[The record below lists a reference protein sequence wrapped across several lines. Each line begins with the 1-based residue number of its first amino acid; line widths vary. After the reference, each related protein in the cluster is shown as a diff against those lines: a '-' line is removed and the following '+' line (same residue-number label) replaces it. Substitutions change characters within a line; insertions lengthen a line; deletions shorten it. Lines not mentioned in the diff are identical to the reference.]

1 VTARL
6 GRVRVLPADSLE
18 PPALREL
25 FNEGFSDY
33 LVPMRLDAAAFA
45 EHVRVNDVDLACSR
59 VLVDERPV
67 AFALIARRGPA
78 AWVGGM
84 GTAPSHRRRGLGERA
99 LVAGLDAA
107 RERGCDAAW
116 LEVIDGNSGAV
127 ALYEKLG
134 FAVVRELIVWALPA
148 GRDAP
153 GGRPVSPEQARAWI
167 AAHRLGPEPW
177 QRADESLAAM
187 ASLRGLVV
195 ERGGEV
201 AGAAVLRERAEA
213 VTVLQ
218 IAAVDTSAARDV
230 LLAAAGGRALRLS
243 NAPVGEP
250 ASQALEEL
258 GADAVLR
265 QLEMRLALA

>member
-1 VTARL
+1 M
-6 GRVRVLPADSLE
+6 RVLPADTLE
-18 PPALREL
+18 PSALREL

-33 LVPMRLDAAAFA
+33 LVPMRMDAATFA
-45 EHVRVNDVDLACSR
+45 DHLRANDVDLAGSR
-59 VLVDERPV
+59 VVVDERPV

-107 RERGCDAAW
+107 RDHGCAEAW

-127 ALYEKLG
+127 TLYAKLG
-134 FAVVRELIVWALPA
+134 FAIVRELIVWALPA
-148 GRDAP
+148 GREAP
-153 GGRPVSPEQARAWI
+153 ASRPVSREQAQAWI
-167 AAHRLGPEPW
+167 AAHRLSPEPW

-187 ASLRGLVV
+187 ARAGAPLRSLVV

-201 AGAAVLRERAEA
+201 AGAAVVRARAEA

-218 IAAVDTSAARDV
+218 IAAVDASAAHDL
-230 LLAAAGGRALRLS
+230 LLAAADARPLRLS
-243 NAPVGEP
+243 NAPAGEP
-250 ASQALEEL
+250 VSRALEAL
-258 GADAVLR
+258 GADVVLR
-265 QLEMRLALA
+265 QHEMRLALA